1 MELDAQECVVS
12 AITIKIQ
19 HLCTLQIFLVKIK
32 VSDMKKLTKP
42 DILSIKPGKSKAFV
56 FETAKAV
63 ASARSYAYQLGY
75 IEPPDGVKG
84 YKTQANFREKTLI
97 IEAVPC

>member
-1 MELDAQECVVS
+1 
-12 AITIKIQ
+12 
-19 HLCTLQIFLVKIK
+19 
-32 VSDMKKLTKP
+32 MKKLTKP
-42 DILSIKPGKSKAFV
+42 DVLSIKPGKSRAFV

-97 IEAVPC
+97 VEAVPVE